1 MLAGALGSTGSV
13 FWVLTFGTTSGSRCC
28 VLFSS
33 KLVAERSALQGLS
46 CTAHTPPA
54 GRFGVLFF
62 GFQP

>member
-33 KLVAERSALQGLS
+33 KLRALGQGSGGFRVQGLGLRS
-46 CTAHTPPA
+46 
-54 GRFGVLFF
+54 
-62 GFQP
+62 